1 MNWKYLINI
10 GSYLGIWWNMQI
22 DADRL

>member
-1 MNWKYLINI
+1 MNWKYLTNI